1 MSCMRK
7 RSQHSQKVVEDGW
20 QTRQERQENRA
31 HNRTLRTLR
40 KDFQVYLR
48 QEKNLVSLRS
58 TKSLSFFSLESTII
72 QRRYC
77 SDSSFLSL
85 FPEIDGRTCNASS
98 TILIVFATFSKYFW
112 KLRVL
117 RTVMPFS
124 VMA

>member
-7 RSQHSQKVVEDGW
+7 RSQHSQKVLEDGW
-20 QTRQERQENRA
+20 QSRQERQKNRT

-40 KDFQVYLR
+40 KNFQVYPR
-48 QEKNLVSLRS
+48 QEKNLVPL
-58 TKSLSFFSLESTII
+58 KKHQVPFFFLEPARIP
-72 QRRYC
+72 RRYY

-85 FPEIDGRTCNASS
+85 FPEIDGRICNASS